1 MACKYRDKSLHD
13 NILAKKNATSLRQWY
28 FSNNVYTRNKHY
40 SYYKSNDNMVRE
52 ME

>member
-28 FSNNVYTRNKHY
+28 FSYNLYEKKNFTATIKATVIW
-40 SYYKSNDNMVRE
+40 
-52 ME
+52 

>member
-28 FSNNVYTRNKHY
+28 FSYNYIRENRLY
-40 SYYKSNDNMVRE
+40 SYYKSNDNLVRE
-52 ME
+52 MG